1 MVDLILN
8 ADFQKQDG
16 IQHDRLSNG
25 SMLAP
30 GEIRR
35 SMDALKEVKP
45 VEHGDKDETDKEMR
59 KSSSFTTKPKEAKDT
74 LVEVGTQGRGY
85 THSLKSSN
93 AKDGTEKDNI
103 TDNQQ
108 SRPSSPK
115 LARPR
120 EPEGIRI

>member
-8 ADFQKQDG
+8 ADFQKRDG
-16 IQHDRLSNG
+16 TQHDRLSNG

-35 SMDALKEVKP
+35 SMDAIKDVKT
-45 VEHGDKDETDKEMR
+45 VEHGDKEEMDKEMR

-74 LVEVGTQGRGY
+74 LVGVGAQGRGH

-93 AKDGTEKDNI
+93 AKEGTEKDNI

-108 SRPSSPK
+108 SIPSSPK
-115 LARPR
+115 LTMPR